1 MNRQIF
7 LDQHANRDNFEG
19 LERFFRMHSLRL
31 WHRKSKY
38 VLMKASVPPFRVNRL
53 STFRQKLIYRE
64 ELLLFIVSLPP
75 ASFVF
80 VNASILALGANQI
93 YYFWDT

>member
-1 MNRQIF
+1 
-7 LDQHANRDNFEG
+7 
-19 LERFFRMHSLRL
+19 
-31 WHRKSKY
+31 
-38 VLMKASVPPFRVNRL
+38 MKASVPPFRVNRL